1 MDNEE
6 HRIKELEAR
15 FGQMLDHDLLTTVA
29 TKVEIMSENVK
40 QICSTQ
46 TDHEKRLTVIETT
59 WGTVTKLLLIIVPTV
74 SAFVAWFVDK
84 LTRN

>member
-46 TDHEKRLTVIETT
+46 TDHEKRLTTIEAT
-59 WGTVTKLLLIIVPTV
+59 WGTTVKLLLIIVPTM
-74 SAFVAWFVDK
+74 SAFVAWLIDK
-84 LTRN
+84 ITRN